1 MHARDRLAV
10 VALLALVPALVLGLV
25 LAAPGAARADE
36 PFLLSLEGSAAV
48 PVTAPQADWFEPGG
62 SLAISVWRSL
72 ASPIALGARLRGGL
86 LADGPAPRDPTL
98 ADPGIGSFFTLAVGA
113 RLRLE
118 AIWDDSPRRGTGP
131 WVEALGG
138 AALTG
143 ASFRPSLEV
152 GIGWGFELGDVDLG
166 PTVRWSTVFETDS
179 QLAPEHANMLLVGVE
194 LTLFDARPAATEEV
208 DPAAI
213 AEARD
218 NDRCP
223 DEDEDVDGFQ
233 DDDGCPDLDND
244 ADGVPDA
251 VDACPNAPEDRDGL
265 MDEDG
270 CPERD
275 ADADGI
281 LDELDACP
289 LERETVNGIDDA
301 DGCPDRG
308 LIELVD
314 DRIVLE
320 ERVLFA
326 LNRARVRHRAL
337 PVIEAIVELT
347 RQHPEWAELRI
358 EGHADVQGDRAFN
371 QRLSE
376 RRAHA
381 VRTRLVEGGIPGAI
395 ISSVGYGETHPRVRG
410 NDEEAYRAN
419 RRVEFVVV
427 RRVADPATRGGV
439 R

>member
-1 MHARDRLAV
+1 MRARELLTAIGLLV
-10 VALLALVPALVLGLV
+10 VTFVSPRS
-25 LAAPGAARADE
+25 ARADE
-36 PFLLSLEGSAAV
+36 PWMLSLEGSAAV
-48 PVTAPQADWFEPGG
+48 PVTAPQASWFEPGG
-62 SLAISVWRSL
+62 SVAVSVWRSL
-72 ASPIALGARLRGGL
+72 ASPIAIGARVRGGL
-86 LADGPAPRDPTL
+86 LADGPAPSDPTL
-98 ADPGIGSFFTLAVGA
+98 VDPGVGSFVTLALGP

-118 AIWDDSPRRGTGP
+118 TMWDDGPRRGTGP

-143 ASFRPSLEV
+143 VALRPSLEV
-152 GIGWGFELGDVDLG
+152 GIGWGFELGDVDLA
-166 PTVRWSTVFETDS
+166 PTVRWSTIFETDS
-179 QLAPEHANMLLVGVE
+179 QLAPEHANVLLLGVE
-194 LTLFDARPAATEEV
+194 LTLFDARPAIAEEHE
-208 DPAAI
+208 AARV

-218 NDRCP
+218 NERCHG
-223 DEDEDVDGFQ
+223 EAEDVDGFR

-244 ADGVPDA
+244 ADGILDVN
-251 VDACPNAPEDRDGL
+251 DACPNAPEDFDGL

-289 LERETVNGIDDA
+289 LEREVVNGIDDD
-301 DGCPDRG
+301 DGCPDAG

-326 LNRARVRHRAL
+326 LNRARVRHGAL

-358 EGHADVQGDRAFN
+358 EGHADAQGDRAFN

-381 VRTRLVEGGIPGAI
+381 VRARLVERGIPGAI
-395 ISSVGYGETHPRVRG
+395 ISSVGYGETRPRVQG
-410 NDEEAYRAN
+410 TDEDAYRAN

-427 RRVADPATRGGV
+427 RRVADPARGGV

>member
-1 MHARDRLAV
+1 MRALDRLAAIGLLTLLTLLTLLL
-10 VALLALVPALVLGLV
+10 VAPRSAQ
-25 LAAPGAARADE
+25 ADE
-36 PFLLSLEGSAAV
+36 PWMLSLEGSAAV
-48 PVTAPQADWFEPGG
+48 PVTAPQASWFEPGG
-62 SLAISVWRSL
+62 SLAVSVWRSL
-72 ASPIALGARLRGGL
+72 ASPIAIGARVRGGL
-86 LADGPAPRDPTL
+86 LADGPAPSDPTL
-98 ADPGIGSFFTLAVGA
+98 ADPGVGSFFTLSLGA

-143 ASFRPSLEV
+143 ASIRPALEV

-179 QLAPEHANMLLVGVE
+179 QLAPEHANVLLVGLE
-194 LTLFDARPAATEEV
+194 LTLFDARPA
-208 DPAAI
+208 I
-213 AEARD
+213 AEELAAPEANVAS

-223 DEDEDVDGFQ
+223 DEDEDIDGFQ

-244 ADGVPDA
+244 ADGILDVTD
-251 VDACPNAPEDRDGL
+251 DCPNEAEDRDGI

-275 ADADGI
+275 ADSDGI
-281 LDELDACP
+281 VDELDACP
-289 LERETVNGIDDA
+289 LERETVNGVDDA
-301 DGCPDRG
+301 DGCPDVG

-326 LNRARVRHRAL
+326 LNQARVRHGAL
-337 PVIEAIVELT
+337 PVLDAIVELT

-376 RRAHA
+376 RRANE
-381 VRTRLVEGGIPGAI
+381 VRSRLVELGIPGGI
-395 ISSVGYGETHPRVRG
+395 ITGVGYGETRPRVQG
-410 NDEEAYRAN
+410 TDEAAYRAN

-427 RRVADPATRGGV
+427 RRVAAPAARGGV